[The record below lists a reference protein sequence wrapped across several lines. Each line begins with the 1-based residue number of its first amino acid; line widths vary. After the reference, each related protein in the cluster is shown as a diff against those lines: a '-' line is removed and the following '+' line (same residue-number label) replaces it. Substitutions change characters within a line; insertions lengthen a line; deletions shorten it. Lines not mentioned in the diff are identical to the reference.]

1 MADTVIR
8 FRCTEEEKAEVQRLA
23 DKLAGGNVSGLLRQL
38 LQKAR
43 EDSMKKL
50 YYAEY
55 ETNDPI
61 DCWIASGFDKDAV
74 IVKAAAEWQH
84 LTEAERAR
92 RTVTVMA
99 YDVPED
105 METAEDAEAWMT
117 ARDQWSA
124 GGEEIFT
131 LGK

>member
-23 DKLAGGNVSGLLRQL
+23 DKLAGGNVSGLLKQL

-50 YYAEY
+50 YYAAY
-55 ETNDPI
+55 ETSDPI

-74 IVKAAAEWQH
+74 IVKTVAEWQH
-84 LTEAERAR
+84 LTDAERAR
-92 RTVTVMA
+92 RAVTVMA
-99 YDVPED
+99 YDVPES
-105 METAEDAEAWMT
+105 METAEDAEAWM
-117 ARDQWSA
+117 SA
-124 GGEEIFT
+124 NDTFCGGGELIFT